1 MNRVKSVRTAAA
13 VSLVLVGLWFLITV
27 VCYIYQPDLLGLYFY
42 GPLQQ
47 KRVILFTSVAEMVAV
62 LVIAAAAVMLYRGKG
77 RYSPLVMTAVTAGVS
92 PAVRFAVTYIQIG
105 LAAYDGVDVLAAYSA
120 FNDFM
125 SGLGV
130 LITACEIIVIA
141 AGAVNVYAKNRESAA
156 GYQDEALYK

>member
-13 VSLVLVGLWFLITV
+13 VSLVLVGLWVLITV
-27 VCYIYQPDLLGLYFY
+27 VCYILQPAILDLYII
-42 GPLQQ
+42 GPLPDN
-47 KRVILFTSVAEMVAV
+47 RVILFPTIADIPAV
-62 LVIAAAAVMLYRGKG
+62 LIIAAAAVMLYRGKG
-77 RYSPLVMTAVTAGVS
+77 RYSPLVMSAVTAGVS

-105 LAAYDGVDVLAAYSA
+105 LASYDGVDVLAAYSA

-141 AGAVNVYAKNRESAA
+141 AGAVNVYARNRESAA
-156 GYQDEALYK
+156 GYQDEAVYK

>member
-42 GPLQQ
+42 DPLQQ

-62 LVIAAAAVMLYRGKG
+62 LVIAAAVVMLYRGKG

-105 LAAYDGVDVLAAYSA
+105 LAAYDGVDVLVAYSA

-141 AGAVNVYAKNRESAA
+141 AGAVNVYK
-156 GYQDEALYK
+156 